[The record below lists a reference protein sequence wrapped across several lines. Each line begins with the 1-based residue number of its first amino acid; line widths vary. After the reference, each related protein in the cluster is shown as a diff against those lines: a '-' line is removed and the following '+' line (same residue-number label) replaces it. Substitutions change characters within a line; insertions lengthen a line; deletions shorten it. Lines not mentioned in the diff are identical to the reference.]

1 MVVGSKLIESR
12 IWLTRF
18 HAVTKPITRDRVCT
32 AENLEPVRS
41 AKIDERSRRVMA
53 VIIHSLEGVGT
64 KRRLQATHLTRLLV
78 KEACETTP
86 PLNGNRDA
94 FDNLRS
100 PRVISILF
108 IHSLSSPRY
117 STSSGIPPRKKK
129 FRLFG
134 REGWSKRNP
143 WWDWI
148 IFSFS
153 FLFFS
158 RMERAF
164 EIFAQIR
171 DGGQA
176 R

>member
-86 PLNGNRDA
+86 PLMETEMPSITYV
-94 FDNLRS
+94 LREWYRFFLYIRFPPLVI
-100 PRVISILF
+100 PRRREFSEEEIQIV
-108 IHSLSSPRY
+108 
-117 STSSGIPPRKKK
+117 RK
-129 FRLFG
+129 G
-134 REGWSKRNP
+134 REGWSKRNT

-148 IFSFS
+148 IFS

>member
-86 PLNGNRDA
+86 PLMETEMPSITYA
-94 FDNLRS
+94 LREWYRFFLYIRFPPLVI
-100 PRVISILF
+100 PR
-108 IHSLSSPRY
+108 R
-117 STSSGIPPRKKK
+117 RE
-129 FRLFG
+129 FRLG
-134 REGWSKRNP
+134 RRNSDCSEGKGGMIEEESLVGL
-143 WWDWI
+143 DHLF
-148 IFSFS
+148 FS
-153 FLFFS
+153 FFS

>member
-64 KRRLQATHLTRLLV
+64 KRRASNALDAIAGQRGLRNN
-78 KEACETTP
+78 P
-86 PLNGNRDA
+86 PLMETEMSSITYA
-94 FDNLRS
+94 LREWYRFFLYIRFPPLVI
-100 PRVISILF
+100 PR
-108 IHSLSSPRY
+108 R
-117 STSSGIPPRKKK
+117 RE
-129 FRLFG
+129 FRLG
-134 REGWSKRNP
+134 RRNSDCSEGKGGMIEEESLVGL
-143 WWDWI
+143 DHLF
-148 IFSFS
+148 FS
-153 FLFFS
+153 FFS